1 MSKRKLLL
9 ANNPLLSG
17 PALEDREKFGIPY
30 REINL
35 SSIDRDPNQPRLT
48 FDEVRLAELSES
60 IKTYGV
66 MSPIIVQPSKTPGR
80 YRLVAGE
87 RRFRASQMAGLK
99 TIPAMID
106 KENANDAQ
114 RTLAIQLVEN
124 LQRADL
130 NPLEK
135 AQAIGALR
143 DTYTLSVRDI
153 AEKLGLSK
161 SAVQRSLELL
171 ELPDDLVKA
180 LKEGASESKILLL
193 AKIEDPEIRASYLQ
207 DLDTL
212 TRKELKKDLE
222 IREEETERS
231 EKLKSFVSPEDQR
244 VADELQRAL
253 GLKVRLLRN
262 STGVGGGRLM
272 IEFYSEE
279 DLQAL
284 FRKLIVNE

>member
-17 PALEDREKFGIPY
+17 PAFEDREKFGIPY
-30 REINL
+30 REIPL
-35 SSIDRDPNQPRLT
+35 ASIDRDPNQPRLV
-48 FDEVRLAELSES
+48 FDEDKLRELSES

-66 MSPIIVQPSKTPGR
+66 MSPIIVHPSKTPGR

-99 TIPAMID
+99 SIPAMID
-106 KENANDAQ
+106 KENAEDSQ
-114 RTLAIQLVEN
+114 RTLAVQLVEN

-143 DTYTLSVRDI
+143 DNYQLSIRDI

-180 LKEGASESKILLL
+180 LQEGASESKILLL
-193 AKIEDPEIRASYLQ
+193 AKIEDPEIRASYLK
-207 DLDTL
+207 DLDAL
-212 TRKELKKDLE
+212 TRQELKKEVDT
-222 IREEETERS
+222 REEERAT
-231 EKLKSFVSPEDQR
+231 EKLKHFTSPEDQR
-244 VADELQRAL
+244 IADELQRSL
-253 GLKVRLLRN
+253 GLKVRLHRN
-262 STGVGGGRLM
+262 SAGGVGGRLM
-272 IEFYSEE
+272 VEFYSDE
-279 DLQAL
+279 DLQIL
-284 FRKLIVNE
+284 FRKLVEAD